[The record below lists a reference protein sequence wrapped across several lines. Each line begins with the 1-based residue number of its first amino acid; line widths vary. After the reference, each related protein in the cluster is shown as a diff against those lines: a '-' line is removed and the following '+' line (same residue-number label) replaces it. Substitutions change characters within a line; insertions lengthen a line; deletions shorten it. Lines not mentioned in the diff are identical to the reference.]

1 MINDQMKILFEQNKA
16 RDDENP
22 AEVEGIWE
30 REKTV
35 LCSSLDDTIA
45 YLKSASP
52 EELFYVSEVFDDI
65 SEYWQSE
72 KLIKVMEDAVERCD
86 GEIKE
91 TLQTNLYFAKKAL
104 KK

>member
-72 KLIKVMEDAVERCD
+72 ELVQVMQEAINRCPKSMKD
-86 GEIKE
+86 I
-91 TLQTNLYFAKKAL
+91 LQVNVDFARKAL

>member
-16 RDDENP
+16 RDDEYP

-35 LCSSLDDTIA
+35 LCSSLEDAIA
-45 YLKSASP
+45 YLKEATP

-72 KLIKVMEDAVERCD
+72 KLVDVMQEAADRCE

-91 TLQTNLYFAKKAL
+91 TLQMNVDFARRAL

>member
-35 LCSSLDDTIA
+35 LCASLEDTID

-72 KLIKVMEDAVERCD
+72 ELVEVMQEAVDRCPKSMRN
-86 GEIKE
+86 I
-91 TLQTNLYFAKKAL
+91 LQVDVDFAKKAL
-104 KK
+104 RK